1 VVGASGQGPGSEGSR
16 GPGWQPP
23 FELLESKLHPPRSG
37 RGIVPRTAL
46 LERLLTVP
54 AARLVCVAAPS
65 GYGKT
70 TLLAQWAERR
80 RGRRAWVTLDRH
92 DNDPVVLLRYL
103 AVALDR
109 VDPIDS
115 ELRGFLESP
124 GAAVPASLISR
135 FVAGLSSL
143 RHPVTVVLDNLELLV
158 NQVCLDAVAEV
169 GLRLPAGSG
178 VALASRA
185 RLSLPSALTDPAGQL
200 VEVGARDLAMDEGE
214 VRAVLER
221 AGVRLSDA
229 EVADLLERTEGWPVG
244 VYLASSAVAGEGRH
258 AARTATSGNGEVPA
272 GQVAAG
278 EPPADLLGRLSPPTV
293 AFLTRTAVLDELS
306 GPLCDAVLQMRG
318 SDRVLESLAG
328 SNLLL
333 VELEHRDRRYRYHQ
347 FLRELLLAEL
357 ERREPE
363 LVDELHRRAAAWY
376 EDEGRPELAVDHG
389 QAAGDGDRV
398 ARLVAGLA
406 FGAYAGGRVQTA
418 RGWFRWFEDQGLVER
433 YPRIAMLGAQLETL
447 LGNASTAERWAAVAE
462 RGLGRAEADATMD
475 ASMALL
481 RTMLCRD
488 GMAAMRADAS
498 AAWDGLD
505 PDSPWRPTALLMEGI
520 SHLLDGQADLADPI
534 LARAVEIAEE
544 YGATPAASAALGERA
559 VIAMERQQWDE
570 AGRLSDRALAALRAG
585 RLHDYAMAAFVHA
598 VAARAVLHQGD
609 GGRAREHLRRAT
621 NLRPLLTSAM
631 PHRSVQT
638 LAEMARAYLALD
650 DVAGARAVLRQAGEI
665 IRQRPSLGVLP
676 GQVGGLKT
684 AADELG
690 QGMGGASSLTAAE
703 LRLLP
708 LLSTH
713 LSLLEIGERL
723 HLSRNTVKT
732 HAVSIYRKL
741 GVSSRSE
748 AMQRVRELGLLER

>member
-1 VVGASGQGPGSEGSR
+1 VVEASGQGPGSEGSR

-23 FELLESKLHPPRSG
+23 FELQESKLHPPRSG
-37 RGIVPRTAL
+37 PGIVPRTAL

-54 AARLVCVAAPS
+54 SARLVCVAAPS

-70 TLLAQWAERR
+70 TLLAQWSERR

-103 AVALDR
+103 AVAIDR

-158 NQVCLDAVAEV
+158 NQECLDAVAEV
-169 GLRLPAGSG
+169 GLRLPAGSR
-178 VALASRA
+178 VALAARA
-185 RLSLPSALTDPAGQL
+185 RPSLPSALAHPAGQL
-200 VEVGARDLAMDEGE
+200 VELGAQDLAMDEGE

-244 VYLASSAVAGEGRH
+244 VYLASSAVAGEGRP
-258 AARTATSGNGEVPA
+258 AARTATSGNG
-272 GQVAAG
+272 QVAAG
-278 EPPADLLGRLSPPTV
+278 EPPAGLLGRLSPPTV

-333 VELEHRDRRYRYHQ
+333 VELEHRDHRYRYHQ
-347 FLRELLLAEL
+347 LLRELLLAEL
-357 ERREPE
+357 ERREPG
-363 LVDELHRRAAAWY
+363 LVDELHRRAADWY
-376 EDEGRPELAVDHG
+376 EDVGRPELAVDHG

-433 YPRIAMLGAQLETL
+433 HPRIAMLGAQLEAL

-462 RGLGRAEADATMD
+462 RGLRQAPADATLD

-481 RTMLCRD
+481 RTLLCRD

-505 PDSPWRPTALLMEGI
+505 PDSPWRPTALLMEGV

-544 YGATPAASAALGERA
+544 RGATPAASAALGERA
-559 VIAMERQQWDE
+559 VIAMERRQWDE
-570 AGRLSDRALAALRAG
+570 AGRLSDRALTALRAG

-598 VAARAVLHQGD
+598 VAARVVLHQGD
-609 GGRAREHLRRAT
+609 GDRAREHLTRAT

-631 PHRSVQT
+631 PHRSAQT

-650 DVAGARAVLRQAGEI
+650 DVAGAHAVLRQAGEI
-665 IRQRPSLGVLP
+665 IRQRPRLGVLP

-684 AADELG
+684 TADELG
-690 QGMGGASSLTAAE
+690 QGMVGASSLTAAE

-713 LSLLEIGERL
+713 LSLQEIGERL

-748 AMQRVRELGLLER
+748 AIQRVRELGLLER

>member
-1 VVGASGQGPGSEGSR
+1 M
-16 GPGWQPP
+16 
-23 FELLESKLHPPRSG
+23 
-37 RGIVPRTAL
+37 PRTAL

-109 VDPIDS
+109 MDPVDPDL
-115 ELRGFLESP
+115 LRFLESP
-124 GAAVPASLISR
+124 GAAPPASLISR

-158 NQVCLDAVAEV
+158 NQACLDAVAEV
-169 GLRLPAGSG
+169 GLRLPAGSRMG
-178 VALASRA
+178 LAARA
-185 RLSLPSALTDPAGQL
+185 RPSLPSALTQPANQM
-200 VEVGARDLAMDEGE
+200 VEVGPEELAMDEGE

-221 AGVRLSDA
+221 AGVRFSTA
-229 EVADLLERTEGWPVG
+229 EVADLLERTQGWPIG
-244 VYLASSAVAGEGRH
+244 VYLASSAVAGEGQH
-258 AARTATSGNGEVPA
+258 AAAGTATSGNG
-272 GQVAAG
+272 QVATG
-278 EPPADLLGRLSPPTV
+278 QPKADLLGRLSPATL

-306 GPLCDAVLQMRG
+306 GPLCDAILQMRG

-328 SNLLL
+328 SKLLL
-333 VELEHRDRRYRYHQ
+333 VELDHRGRWYRYHQ

-398 ARLVAGLA
+398 ARLVAALA

-433 YPRIAMLGAQLETL
+433 YPRIAMLGAQLEVL
-447 LGNASTAERWAAVAE
+447 LGNASSAERWAAAAE
-462 RGLGRAEADATMD
+462 RGLGRVPADAAMD

-481 RTMLCRD
+481 RTFLCRD
-488 GMAAMRADAS
+488 GMAAVRADAD
-498 AAWDGLD
+498 AAWTGLD
-505 PDSPWRPTALLMEGI
+505 PDSPWRPTALLMEGV

-544 YGATPAASAALGERA
+544 HGATPAASAALCEQA

-598 VAARAVLHQGD
+598 VSARAVLHLGD
-609 GGRAREHLRRAT
+609 GGRAREHLTRAT

-676 GQVGGLKT
+676 GQVGGLRT

-690 QGMGGASSLTAAE
+690 QGTLGASSLTAAE

-732 HAVSIYRKL
+732 HAISIYRKL

-748 AMQRVRELGLLER
+748 AMQRVRELGLLDR

>member
-1 VVGASGQGPGSEGSR
+1 M
-16 GPGWQPP
+16 
-23 FELLESKLHPPRSG
+23 
-37 RGIVPRTAL
+37 

-109 VDPIDS
+109 MDPVDPDL
-115 ELRGFLESP
+115 LRFLESP
-124 GAAVPASLISR
+124 GAAPPASLISR

-158 NQVCLDAVAEV
+158 NQACLDAVAEV
-169 GLRLPAGSG
+169 GLRLPAGSRMG
-178 VALASRA
+178 LAARA
-185 RLSLPSALTDPAGQL
+185 RPSLPSALTQPADQM
-200 VEVGARDLAMDEGE
+200 VEVGPEELAMDEGE

-221 AGVRLSDA
+221 AGVRFSTA
-229 EVADLLERTEGWPVG
+229 EVADLLERTEGWPIG
-244 VYLASSAVAGEGRH
+244 VYLASSAVAGEGQH
-258 AARTATSGNGEVPA
+258 AAAGTATSGNG
-272 GQVAAG
+272 QVATG
-278 EPPADLLGRLSPPTV
+278 QPKADLLGRLSPATL

-306 GPLCDAVLQMRG
+306 GPLCDAILQMRG

-328 SNLLL
+328 SKLLL
-333 VELEHRDRRYRYHQ
+333 VELDQRGRWYRYHQ

-389 QAAGDGDRV
+389 QAAGDGDGV
-398 ARLVAGLA
+398 ARLVAALA

-418 RGWFRWFEDQGLVER
+418 RGWFGWFEDQGLVER
-433 YPRIAMLGAQLETL
+433 YPRIAMLGAQLEVL
-447 LGNASTAERWAAVAE
+447 LGNASSAERWAAAAE
-462 RGLGRAEADATMD
+462 RGLGRAPADATMD

-481 RTMLCRD
+481 RTFLCRD
-488 GMAAMRADAS
+488 GMAAVRADAV
-498 AAWDGLD
+498 AAWAGLD
-505 PDSPWRPTALLMEGI
+505 PDSPWRPTALLMEGV

-544 YGATPAASAALGERA
+544 HGATPAASAALGQRA

-570 AGRLSDRALAALRAG
+570 AGRLSDRALATLRAG

-598 VAARAVLHQGD
+598 VAARAVLHLGD
-609 GGRAREHLRRAT
+609 GGRAREHLTRAT

-676 GQVGGLKT
+676 GQVGGLRT

-690 QGMGGASSLTAAE
+690 QGTLGASSLTAAE

-748 AMQRVRELGLLER
+748 AMQRVRELGLLDR